1 MGVKV
6 KITPIH
12 LSKQKKMKTVILS
25 VYFVSTILLLV
36 GIMVKNIT
44 LFGISEMVSLTT
56 LIMLV
61 FLSKKRMYI

>member
-1 MGVKV
+1 
-6 KITPIH
+6 
-12 LSKQKKMKTVILS
+12 MKTVILS